1 MFQMALNTELENQ
14 SSWHCFKFLCKLCHL
29 PPIVAIISTYFFYC
43 ELCSLTFEP
52 YATVSISEFFPVI
65 TLCIQFPQCWNNWGL
80 VPLKSTCRIQCKI
93 HWRSNCSDFLV
104 MIIALFQEFFN
115 TSLRFFLWELFDVEL
130 KNLFIRLLY
139 ILMK

>member
-1 MFQMALNTELENQ
+1 MFQMALNMELENQ
-14 SSWHCFKFLCKLCHL
+14 SSWHCFKFFVQ
-29 PPIVAIISTYFFYC
+29 IVPLASNSCNHKYLFIYC
-43 ELCSLTFEP
+43 EFCSLTFEP
-52 YATVSISEFFPVI
+52 YATVFISEFFSMI

-115 TSLRFFLWELFDVEL
+115 TPLRFFLWELFDVEL
-130 KNLFIRLLY
+130 KNLFTRLL
-139 ILMK
+139 